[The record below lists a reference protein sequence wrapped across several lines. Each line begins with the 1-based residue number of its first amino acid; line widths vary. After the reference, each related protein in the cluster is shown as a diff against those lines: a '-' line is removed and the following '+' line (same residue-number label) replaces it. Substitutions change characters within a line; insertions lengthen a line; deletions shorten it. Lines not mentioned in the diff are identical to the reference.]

1 MQTFS
6 TQNEQLT
13 TAPQFFFLLLFHI
26 HIVWFGLVWFGLVWF
41 GLVWF
46 GLVWLTVQNRM
57 SEFVSTCYAPTR
69 KGRVVSSV
77 MP

>member
-26 HIVWFGLVWFGLVWF
+26 HIVWFGLVWF

>member
-41 GLVWF
+41 GLVW
-46 GLVWLTVQNRM
+46 LTVQNRM
-57 SEFVSTCYAPTR
+57 SEFVSTCYARTR